1 MSLRLLY
8 LFFQQVLG
16 LVLLMSR
23 PSSTKDI
30 ELLVLH
36 HEVAVPRRTNPCG
49 VPEVGQRL

>member
-8 LFFQQVLG
+8 LLFHQVLG

>member
-23 PSSTKDI
+23 PSGPGAETAAIREWAGANGFTVSARGRI
-30 ELLVLH
+30 
-36 HEVAVPRRTNPCG
+36 AA
-49 VPEVGQRL
+49 